1 MKTEIRNNLKEGDV
15 IYVIKPL
22 TLRGVRYDVGDTFK
36 INCIIGGDVIQAS
49 RGNEIFNLPD
59 YLVIDKFDLVTTSKL
74 NINDLDSND
83 LDSKLPEDKFSKI
96 CDKLHS
102 IYLAKNHDYGNSF
115 DQSLKEFGLV
125 AALVRM
131 NDKFN
136 RLKSLSTKEAEVNES
151 IDDTLLDLANYCI
164 MTYMYRNE

>member
-1 MKTEIRNNLKEGDV
+1 MKTELIKKLKVGDT

-22 TLRGVRYDVGDTFK
+22 TIRGVEYNVGDAFRV
-36 INCIIGGDVIQAS
+36 NCIISGDVIQVA
-49 RGNEIFNLPD
+49 RGNEIFNLLT
-59 YLVIDKFDLVTTSKL
+59 YIIRDKFDLVTTSNI

-102 IYLAKNHDYGNSF
+102 IYLAKNHDYGDSF
-115 DQSLKEFGLV
+115 DQSLKEFGIV

-136 RLKSLSTKEAEVNES
+136 RLKSLSNKEAEVNES